1 MIIRSLLYDLN
12 LIMSKSIYRII
23 SVSIYF
29 SKRDLFILILT
40 VYAYIQIKSTMII
53 KSAHPFKILY
63 YPHVAE
69 NNKLK

>member
-1 MIIRSLLYDLN
+1 MIIRSLLFDLN
-12 LIMSKSIYRII
+12 LIMSKSIYIII

-29 SKRDLFILILT
+29 SKRDLFILNLT

-53 KSAHPFKILY
+53 KSAHLFKILH